1 MTDGAEPSTGMLLAK
16 IRSSDRLLGASGRRG
31 VEPMRVGGPDDAGP
45 FALDGRPEWFMVEAD
60 QDATAW
66 DQAHA
71 QVAAKLGIADD
82 DVLFVEPDRV
92 HDLNRIADGD
102 DGATGVLGLDSCPD
116 QIPQDDDNG
125 KATGDGFAWHLNA
138 SHSQLRQA
146 RDAVEFAG
154 PRTRVA
160 HIDTGFWPKHQTTP
174 IHINERRQWNF
185 VGRDGRPTSATD
197 PDNRLL
203 IMDNS
208 GHGTGTLS
216 ILAGDRVGDRGIL
229 GGAPGA
235 DIVPLRIADT
245 VMLLRTSA
253 LAMAIRY
260 AAFNECAVASLSMGG
275 WPSQAWADAVDEAYE
290 KGLCLVAAGGNRFR
304 PGPPRSLVYPAR
316 YPRVI
321 AVTGAMADG
330 SPYDDLDLGTMQGS
344 FGPDSAM
351 ESAIAAYTPNIPWAA
366 YGCAELTRLNGEGT
380 SAATPQVA
388 AAAALWIEHNKD
400 VLPSDWKRVEA
411 VRHALFSTAKSKS
424 RADFYGNGILQAN
437 DALDVAP
444 IRARKRTKRS
454 THRWAVWRMLTGLGI
469 DGESAREQMFNLEL
483 AQLWMTNERL
493 AELIPDPESATEL
506 TPEEY
511 EAVVEVL
518 LDPEED
524 DEMASTALRRHLD
537 ERVGQ
542 LLPRRVLI
550 PDFTETDDIEPVPE
564 LEPTG
569 EQPGAVVPAPS
580 HRRLRVYAK
589 DPTLATSLAT
599 SPIGEVTL
607 RVPWEQVEA
616 TPTGFRGRYVEVLE
630 DEPEGRPL
638 DRGVTMV
645 DGDGRPLAKPGLLD
659 DPNLLGQDGWPPS
672 PSNLHFHQQMVYAV
686 TNRTIEHFE
695 RALGRPVQ
703 WRSSTPGGFQR
714 RLVVRPHALDAANAF
729 YSPGRTALLFGSFKP
744 KADDDRTPNMAVHT
758 CLSYDIIAH
767 ETTHAVL
774 DGMYGS
780 FTEPTNPDVLAF
792 HEAFS
797 DLVALL
803 QSFDLTELLE
813 HQIRGSRGDLKAET
827 LLGKLAVQFGEA
839 VRGREALRSA
849 IGTVVDGTWVRTA
862 PDPTLLTKRTTPH
875 ARGAI
880 LVSAV
885 FDALI
890 GIYEGRTADL
900 FRIASGGTGVVR
912 DGAIDP
918 DLTRRL
924 ASEAAKSA
932 RHLLRMCIRALDY
945 VPPVDITFFDFLRA
959 LVTAD
964 YEFVRDDQYNYRL
977 AVIEAFTKRGIGPGD
992 SDASDAGGTKP
1003 KSLSDDALRWRPF
1016 QRASEAGAERH
1027 YEKIV
1032 IGLRKYAEDCTY
1044 AGTRE
1049 QLHEVT
1055 ERHREDVKKRL
1066 VEACQDSP
1074 PFRRRLGLDE
1084 GPFEVDGLRR
1094 AMRARPNGRV
1104 DPEVIVSLTQERPA
1118 TADDPAGTGSRLGGV
1133 TIIINVNDDAKI
1145 PRYLVVKGMADDDR
1159 VDAMDR
1165 FAVANAADPLRALYL
1180 APADRKDRF
1189 AALHLPVDDV

>member
-1 MTDGAEPSTGMLLAK
+1 MTDGAEPGAGMLLAK
-16 IRSSDRLLGASGRRG
+16 IRSNEHLLGISGRRG
-31 VEPMRVGGPDDAGP
+31 IQPMRVGGPADSGP
-45 FALDGRPEWFMVEAD
+45 FALDGRPEWFMVEVD
-60 QDATAW
+60 PDVSPW

-71 QVAAKLGIADD
+71 RVAAQLGIADD
-82 DVLFVEPDRV
+82 DVLFVEPDRI
-92 HDLNRIADGD
+92 HDLNGTAEEDD
-102 DGATGVLGLDSCPD
+102 DGLGLDGCPE
-116 QIPQDDDNG
+116 QIPQDEDNG
-125 KATGDGFAWHLNA
+125 KARGKGFAWHLNA
-138 SHSQLRQA
+138 SHTQLRQA
-146 RDAVEFAG
+146 RNAVDFSG
-154 PRTRVA
+154 QRTRVA

-174 IHINERRQWNF
+174 IHINDKRQWNF

-216 ILAGDRVGDRGIL
+216 ILAGGTVTGRGQL
-229 GGAPGA
+229 GGAPDA

-245 VMLLRTSA
+245 VMLLRTSS

-330 SPYDDLDLGTMQGS
+330 TPYDDLDLGTMQGS

-351 ESAIAAYTPNIPWAA
+351 ETAMAAYTPNIPWAA
-366 YGCAELTRLNGEGT
+366 FGCPELTRLNGEGT

-388 AAAALWIEHNKD
+388 AAAALWIEHHKD
-400 VLPSDWKRVEA
+400 FLSADWKRVEA
-411 VRHALFSTAKSKS
+411 VRHALFSTAKSKGQPD
-424 RADFYGNGILQAN
+424 AFGQGILQAK
-437 DALDVAP
+437 DALEVQP
-444 IRARKRTKRS
+444 LRRPERTKRS

-493 AELIPDPESATEL
+493 AAVVPDPESQAPL

-511 EAVVEVL
+511 ETIVEVL
-518 LDPEED
+518 LDPEEG
-524 DEMASTALRRHLD
+524 EEKPSASLRRHLD

-542 LLPRRVLI
+542 LLPRRVLV
-550 PDFTETDDIEPVPE
+550 PDFAETDDLEVVPESKAVAELPSSPVPS
-564 LEPTG
+564 
-569 EQPGAVVPAPS
+569 PS

-607 RVPWEQVEA
+607 RVPWEEVQA
-616 TPTGFRGRYVEVLE
+616 TPTGFRGEYVEVLE
-630 DEPEGRPL
+630 DEPEGKPI
-638 DRGVTMV
+638 DRGINRVNA
-645 DGDGRPLAKPGLLD
+645 DGDPLPAAGLLD

-686 TNRTIEHFE
+686 TTRTVEHFE

-703 WRSSTPGGFQR
+703 WRSTTPGDFTK
-714 RLVVRPHALDAANAF
+714 RLVVRPHALQAANAF
-729 YSPGRTALLFGSFKP
+729 YSPQRTALLFGSFKP
-744 KADDDRTPNMAVHT
+744 RADDDRTPNMAVHT

-774 DGMYGS
+774 DGMYDS

-849 IGTVVDGTWVRTA
+849 IGTVVDGDWVRTA
-862 PDPTLLTKRTTPH
+862 PDPTLLTRRTTPH

-900 FRIASGGTGVVR
+900 FRIASGGTGLVR

-992 SDASDAGGTKP
+992 SDASDAGGSKP

-1016 QRASEAGAERH
+1016 QRASDAGAERH

-1032 IGLRKYAEDCTY
+1032 IALRSYAEDCTY

-1055 ERHREDVKKRL
+1055 EKHRAIVKRRF
-1066 VEACQDSP
+1066 VQACKDSP

-1084 GPFEVDGLRR
+1084 GAFEVDGLRR

-1104 DPEVIVSLTQERPA
+1104 DPEVIVSLTQERPPGE
-1118 TADDPAGTGSRLGGV
+1118 DDPVGAGSRLGGV
-1133 TIIINVNDDAKI
+1133 TIVINVYDDAKI
-1145 PRYLVVKGMADDDR
+1145 PRYLVVKGMADSDR

-1180 APADRKDRF
+1180 APSERKDRF